1 MGFSIIDAA
10 ECEIGDD
17 VSVGHLNIFTGV
29 AKLSIGEHSRIGALN
44 IFRGGDEIRIGR
56 YCDILRLNEIN
67 SIPEP
72 DVVNETDP
80 RFLLGDGSMIAASHK
95 IDFTDRVEFGKC
107 VILGGRNS
115 SVWTH
120 NRQMT
125 KAVTIGDRTYLG
137 SEIRIAPGS
146 EVAPRCIVGMGAVIS
161 GRFEGEY
168 KLIGGVP
175 AKEIKDLDEDGR
187 FLTTRKTRNDLPD
200 DI

>member
-1 MGFSIIDAA
+1 MAGKLRLATLAFVAVLPSALARPCYRWFFGYKIGKRVRLGFTIIDAR
-10 ECEIGDD
+10 ECSIGDD
-17 VSVGHLNIFTGV
+17 VSIGHLNVFTRIES
-29 AKLSIGEHSRIGALN
+29 LSIGEHARIGVLN
-44 IFRGGDEIRIGR
+44 IFRGGDEVRIGR

-115 SVWTH
+115 SLWTH

-125 KAVTIGDRTYLG
+125 RAISVGDYSYLGVDPGEMYCRHGFGRDKAVL
-137 SEIRIAPGS
+137 E
-146 EVAPRCIVGMGAVIS
+146 
-161 GRFEGEY
+161 
-168 KLIGGVP
+168 
-175 AKEIKDLDEDGR
+175 
-187 FLTTRKTRNDLPD
+187 
-200 DI
+200 